1 MIKYA
6 CNAFHAVKISFAN
19 EIGALAGEL
28 GIDGAEVMDTL
39 CRDHALNISP
49 AYLKPG
55 FAFGGSCLPKDLRA
69 LIYRASRLDLK
80 LPAARIRAA
89 QQ

>member
-6 CNAFHAVKISFAN
+6 CNAFHAVKITFAN
-19 EIGALAGEL
+19 EIGALSEQVGV
-28 GIDGAEVMDTL
+28 DGGEVMATL
-39 CRDHALNISP
+39 CEDVKLNSSA

-69 LIYRASRLDLK
+69 LG
-80 LPAARIRAA
+80 LPRVRILT
-89 QQ
+89 